1 MAEMGAIASVFG
13 IAGAAIK
20 SAKGLCD
27 MVDTIKRAPEE
38 ITATSKDTHAFQD
51 VVSSVDSALRDQAVQ
66 RVVTGDQ
73 KLSEVVEKLE
83 EPLQNCISVL
93 AQLKPRI
100 QAHLEPTSDGST
112 KISSV
117 DMKLYFHIT
126 DCRSRLDATKS
137 TLDTALISV
146 VL

>member
-1 MAEMGAIASVFG
+1 MGAIASIVG

-20 SAKGLCD
+20 SAKGLRD
-27 MVDTIKRAPEE
+27 IDTIKRALEK
-38 ITATSKDTHAFQD
+38 ITATFKDTHAFQD

-93 AQLKPRI
+93 AQLKPG
-100 QAHLEPTSDGST
+100 T
-112 KISSV
+112 
-117 DMKLYFHIT
+117 
-126 DCRSRLDATKS
+126 
-137 TLDTALISV
+137 
-146 VL
+146 